1 MRLIEGSIAIGKSA
15 FLPVQAVKK
24 LLGEIW
30 INFKFMIRIEVGLCQ
45 ALLKTKNLGLC
56 FFACVSRI
64 KLRLTIAISQN
75 SVQNMN
81 HLRSR

>member
-15 FLPVQAVKK
+15 LLPMQAVKT
-24 LLGEIW
+24 LLDDIW
-30 INFKFMIRIEVGLCQ
+30 INFKFMIRSEVGLCQ

-56 FFACVSRI
+56 FLACVSRI
-64 KLRLTIAISQN
+64 KFRLNIAISQN
-75 SVQNMN
+75 SVQNVN

>member
-30 INFKFMIRIEVGLCQ
+30 INFKFMIRSEVGLCQ

-56 FFACVSRI
+56 FLACVSRI
-64 KLRLTIAISQN
+64 KFRLTIAISQN